1 MINRS
6 NKGKVMYVKD
16 ALRLIREELTAIET
30 DDVFVSEAINKC
42 IALCN
47 KGLSPGELPPH
58 QRHSETST
66 AAAIGIK
73 DRFPEMTESIL
84 VLFSKEANGLT
95 DEEGQIITGINGNS
109 YRPCR
114 ITLYD
119 LGHVAKSGNK
129 RYTTLGNK
137 AEVWMITDKGRAY
150 VQEMMDNQ
158 TETLF

>member
-1 MINRS
+1 MINRG

-47 KGLSPGELPPH
+47 KGLAPGELPPH
-58 QRHSETST
+58 QRHSDTST

-73 DRFPEMTESIL
+73 ERFSEMTESIL
-84 VLFSKEANGLT
+84 LLINSRQNGLT
-95 DEEGQIITGINGNS
+95 DEEGQIITGIAGNS

-114 ITLYD
+114 ITLFDRHLVKDSGDRRYTVRGKPAVAWVITD
-119 LGHVAKSGNK
+119 LG
-129 RYTTLGNK
+129 R
-137 AEVWMITDKGRAY
+137 EY